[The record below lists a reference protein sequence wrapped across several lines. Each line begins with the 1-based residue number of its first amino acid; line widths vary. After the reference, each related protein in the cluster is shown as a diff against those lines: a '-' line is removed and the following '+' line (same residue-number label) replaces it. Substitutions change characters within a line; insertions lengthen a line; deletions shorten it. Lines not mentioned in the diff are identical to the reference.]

1 MHTKNRKIRVV
12 ILTFGFVFGLIS
24 NSSVLMGHS
33 VWVPFPKLRYYVIY
47 ARYPGLLAFL
57 LGAFN
62 MVLLSDLSQKKN
74 RLYMAL
80 NVLLLFYRMPLMYGL
95 LVILIA
101 NLGQASWEC

>member
-1 MHTKNRKIRVV
+1 
-12 ILTFGFVFGLIS
+12 
-24 NSSVLMGHS
+24 
-33 VWVPFPKLRYYVIY
+33 
-47 ARYPGLLAFL
+47 
-57 LGAFN
+57 

-101 NLGQASWEC
+101 NLGQGGITSIIGMLIFIYMVILY